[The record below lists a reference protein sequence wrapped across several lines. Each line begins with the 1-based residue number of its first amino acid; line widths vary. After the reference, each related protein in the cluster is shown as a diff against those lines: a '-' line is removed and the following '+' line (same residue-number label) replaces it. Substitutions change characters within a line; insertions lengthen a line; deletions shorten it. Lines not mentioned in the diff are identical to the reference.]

1 MVIKAGFRW
10 LVGLAL
16 LLALDLFA
24 EAVVFEWLQWN
35 GTTKND
41 WFFMLWWSLVL
52 LWTFSCAQRG
62 WRVIR
67 GASAPPEA
75 VVGAPHLDDD

>member
-1 MVIKAGFRW
+1 MVIKAGFHW

-16 LLALDLFA
+16 LLAIDLFA

-41 WFFMLWWSLVL
+41 WFFMLWWAVVA
-52 LWTFSCAQRG
+52 LWTLTNAY
-62 WRVIR
+62 RVIKALR
-67 GASAPPEA
+67 T
-75 VVGAPHLDDD
+75 D

>member
-1 MVIKAGFRW
+1 MVIRAGFHW

-16 LLALDLFA
+16 LLAIDLFA

-41 WFFMLWWSLVL
+41 WFFMLWWAVVAV
-52 LWTFSCAQRG
+52 WTLTSAY
-62 WRVIR
+62 RVIKALR
-67 GASAPPEA
+67 
-75 VVGAPHLDDD
+75 VD

>member
-1 MVIKAGFRW
+1 MVMRAGFQW

-16 LLALDLFA
+16 LLAIDFFA

-41 WFFMLWWSLVL
+41 WFFMLWWAVVAV
-52 LWTFSCAQRG
+52 WTLTSAY
-62 WRVIR
+62 RVIKALR
-67 GASAPPEA
+67 T
-75 VVGAPHLDDD
+75 D